1 MTKGTEINN
10 IIKAL
15 SKMMF
20 RLTKEFLKFNFK
32 QEDVIRVITS
42 SVAVKFNGK
51 GLRIYNLWSLGI
63 DAAAIVSVKNTL
75 LKKKISFSELL

>member
-15 SKMMF
+15 SKIMF
-20 RLTKEFLKFNFK
+20 RLTKESLKFNVK

-42 SVAVKFNGK
+42 SVAEV
-51 GLRIYNLWSLGI
+51 
-63 DAAAIVSVKNTL
+63 
-75 LKKKISFSELL
+75 